1 MEKLGDE
8 VKADVRQQES
18 KKKKKKNAAHPLE
31 TTVAIAALVPECH
44 QSKLFYDLVYQIV

>member
-18 KKKKKKNAAHPLE
+18 KKKKKNAAHPLE
-31 TTVAIAALVPECH
+31 TTVAITALVPECH

>member
-18 KKKKKKNAAHPLE
+18 KKNKINAAHPLE

>member
-8 VKADVRQQES
+8 VKADVRQQ
-18 KKKKKKNAAHPLE
+18 HPLE
-31 TTVAIAALVPECH
+31 TTVAITALVPECH

>member
-18 KKKKKKNAAHPLE
+18 KKKKNAAHPLE
-31 TTVAIAALVPECH
+31 TTVAITALVPECH